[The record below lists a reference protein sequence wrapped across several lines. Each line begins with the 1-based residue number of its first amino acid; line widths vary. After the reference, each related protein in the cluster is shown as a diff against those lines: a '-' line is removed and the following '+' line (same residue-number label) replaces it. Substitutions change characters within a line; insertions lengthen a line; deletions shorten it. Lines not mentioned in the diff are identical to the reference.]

1 MARPY
6 RQHREICRPDCEWRG
21 VVKFFDNARG
31 YGFLIPDP
39 GGEDIYFNESALIDP
54 DRPPLKGERV
64 RFAAGRL
71 KSGRYGATA
80 VRLCEQSR

>member
-1 MARPY
+1 MRPY
-6 RQHREICRPDCEWRG
+6 RQRKINRPDCEWRG
-21 VVKFFDNARG
+21 VVKFFDSSKG

-64 RFAAGRL
+64 LFAAGRL
-71 KSGRYGATA
+71 KSGRYGALA
-80 VRLCEQSR
+80 VEVI